1 MNGLIEWINNSY
13 SPIAIGYVIHFGLE
27 AIGMITLVAAIAQQQ
42 LILILARCA
51 ELAILEGV

>member
-1 MNGLIEWINNSY
+1 MDLLHLNNLY